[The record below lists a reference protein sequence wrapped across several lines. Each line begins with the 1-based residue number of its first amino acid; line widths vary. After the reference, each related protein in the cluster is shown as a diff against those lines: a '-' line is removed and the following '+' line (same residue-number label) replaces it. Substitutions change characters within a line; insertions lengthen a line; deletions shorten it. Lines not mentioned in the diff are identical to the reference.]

1 MISPP
6 AGGSSA
12 PGLDTCLR
20 GRLQYRQP
28 RRRHRAGGPKG
39 EGHLLAMLLAVRERA
54 VSLGEKRRDDA
65 GLSGRGRGGQWGCGG
80 QSCPPGMAR
89 EEAGKLS
96 RAIPAPG
103 LMCTGTKQIPLS
115 IPPCFFLYL
124 TPPNIW

>member
-12 PGLDTCLR
+12 PGLDTCLW

-65 GLSGRGRGGQWGCGG
+65 GLSGRGRGGQ
-80 QSCPPGMAR
+80 
-89 EEAGKLS
+89 
-96 RAIPAPG
+96 
-103 LMCTGTKQIPLS
+103 
-115 IPPCFFLYL
+115 
-124 TPPNIW
+124 